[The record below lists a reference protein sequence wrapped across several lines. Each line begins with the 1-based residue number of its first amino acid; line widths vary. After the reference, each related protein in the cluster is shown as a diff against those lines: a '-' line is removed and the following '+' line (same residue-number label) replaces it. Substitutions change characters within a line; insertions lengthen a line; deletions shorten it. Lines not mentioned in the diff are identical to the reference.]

1 MDYTFTIDIY
11 WLIMYAVGTL
21 FGYWIARTMPR
32 EDVVE
37 STINYLI
44 EHNLVR
50 WQEDPETGEVE
61 LLPLDEKNM

>member
-37 STINYLI
+37 STIDYLI

-50 WQEDPETGEVE
+50 WREDENGDIEI
-61 LLPLDEKNM
+61 LPIEEEK